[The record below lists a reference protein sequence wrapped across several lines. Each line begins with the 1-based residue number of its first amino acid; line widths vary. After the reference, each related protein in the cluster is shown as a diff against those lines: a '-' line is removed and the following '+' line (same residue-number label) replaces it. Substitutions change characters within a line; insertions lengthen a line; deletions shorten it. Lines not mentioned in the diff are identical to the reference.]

1 MKACFAS
8 EMRGVDKAASE
19 IGGIPSIVLM
29 ENAAM
34 ACVEELKN
42 DFANLSEKSV
52 AVFCGK
58 GNNGGDGFAIAR
70 HLINKGAET
79 NVYLVCGSNFH
90 GDAEINYNI
99 IDNMSVSI
107 EEVHDLELLEYIV
120 RASDIVIDA
129 IFAIARH
136 LYNMGIDVAVY
147 LVCGNEFKGD
157 AKINFDIIKR
167 MNINIDVIS
176 DIEDLKYIVRSYDII
191 VDAIFGTG
199 ISGTVRGISYDV
211 ISEINDNAK
220 YIMAVD
226 VPSGINSDSGEICGV
241 CIKADK
247 TVTLAAY
254 KVGMLMFPAADYVGK
269 AAVKNI
275 SIPDYIIDG
284 QNLKINVIDDKFV
297 RSNFPKRENN
307 SQKGDYG
314 KVLVIA
320 GSAGMTGAAYLS
332 SQTAVTTGSGLV
344 TLAVPSSLNG
354 AMEAKTTEVMTV
366 PLSDKNGRISAGAI
380 DEILKRV
387 DKADTVLI
395 GPGLGRCDDVSEVVE
410 SVLEYSK
417 VPVIIDADGIN
428 AVAENMK
435 ALSSCT
441 CPVIF
446 TPHTVEMSRL
456 TGLEREYIEDN
467 RLVTAKEFAEENG
480 VTLILKGHHTIV
492 TGQDGEQYINITGNS
507 GLATGGSGDVLAGT
521 VASLVSRGI
530 NETVASAMAV
540 YIHGLAGDIAKDKY
554 GIESVTA
561 SKVME
566 CIPCALRQILQVEN

>member
-58 GNNGGDGFAIAR
+58 GNNGGDG
-70 HLINKGAET
+70 
-79 NVYLVCGSNFH
+79 
-90 GDAEINYNI
+90 
-99 IDNMSVSI
+99 
-107 EEVHDLELLEYIV
+107 
-120 RASDIVIDA
+120 
-129 IFAIARH
+129 FAIARH

-247 TVTLAAY
+247 TVTFAAY

-344 TLAVPSSLNG
+344 TLAVPSSLNV

-366 PLSDKNGRISAGAI
+366 PLSDRNGRISAEA
-380 DEILKRV
+380 
-387 DKADTVLI
+387 
-395 GPGLGRCDDVSEVVE
+395 
-410 SVLEYSK
+410 
-417 VPVIIDADGIN
+417 
-428 AVAENMK
+428 
-435 ALSSCT
+435 
-441 CPVIF
+441 
-446 TPHTVEMSRL
+446 
-456 TGLEREYIEDN
+456 
-467 RLVTAKEFAEENG
+467 
-480 VTLILKGHHTIV
+480 IV

>member
-70 HLINKGAET
+70 HL
-79 NVYLVCGSNFH
+79 
-90 GDAEINYNI
+90 
-99 IDNMSVSI
+99 
-107 EEVHDLELLEYIV
+107 
-120 RASDIVIDA
+120 
-129 IFAIARH
+129 
-136 LYNMGIDVAVY
+136 YNMDVDVAVY

-220 YIMAVD
+220 YIMAV
-226 VPSGINSDSGEICGV
+226 PSGINSDSGEICGV

-247 TVTLAAY
+247 TVTFAAY

-269 AAVKNI
+269 VEVKNI

-320 GSAGMTGAAYLS
+320 GSVGMTGAAYLS

-366 PLSDKNGRISAGAI
+366 PLSDRNGRISAGAI

-395 GPGLGRCDDVSEVVE
+395 GPGLGRCEDVSEVVE

>member
-58 GNNGGDGFAIAR
+58 GNNGGDG
-70 HLINKGAET
+70 
-79 NVYLVCGSNFH
+79 
-90 GDAEINYNI
+90 
-99 IDNMSVSI
+99 
-107 EEVHDLELLEYIV
+107 
-120 RASDIVIDA
+120 
-129 IFAIARH
+129 FAIARH

-247 TVTLAAY
+247 TVTFAAY

-441 CPVIF
+441 VIF

>member
-58 GNNGGDGFAIAR
+58 GNNGGDG
-70 HLINKGAET
+70 
-79 NVYLVCGSNFH
+79 
-90 GDAEINYNI
+90 
-99 IDNMSVSI
+99 
-107 EEVHDLELLEYIV
+107 
-120 RASDIVIDA
+120 
-129 IFAIARH
+129 FAIARH

-220 YIMAVD
+220 YIVAVD

-247 TVTLAAY
+247 TVTFAAY

-269 AAVKNI
+269 VTVKNI
-275 SIPDYIIDG
+275 SIPDYIIDV

-344 TLAVPSSLNG
+344 TLAVPSSLNS

-366 PLSDKNGRISAGAI
+366 PLSDRNGRISAGAI

-417 VPVIIDADGIN
+417 VPADGIN

>member
-58 GNNGGDGFAIAR
+58 GNNGGDG
-70 HLINKGAET
+70 
-79 NVYLVCGSNFH
+79 
-90 GDAEINYNI
+90 
-99 IDNMSVSI
+99 
-107 EEVHDLELLEYIV
+107 
-120 RASDIVIDA
+120 
-129 IFAIARH
+129 FAIARH

-247 TVTLAAY
+247 TVTFAAY
-254 KVGMLMFPAADYVGK
+254 KVGMLMFPAADY
-269 AAVKNI
+269 VKNI

-554 GIESVTA
+554 GIESVIA

-566 CIPCALRQILQVEN
+566 CIPCALRQILQVEK

>member
-58 GNNGGDGFAIAR
+58 GNNGGDG
-70 HLINKGAET
+70 
-79 NVYLVCGSNFH
+79 
-90 GDAEINYNI
+90 
-99 IDNMSVSI
+99 
-107 EEVHDLELLEYIV
+107 
-120 RASDIVIDA
+120 
-129 IFAIARH
+129 FAIARH

-220 YIMAVD
+220 YIMAGVD

-247 TVTLAAY
+247 TVTFAAY

-269 AAVKNI
+269 AVVKNI

>member
-58 GNNGGDGFAIAR
+58 GNNGGDG
-70 HLINKGAET
+70 
-79 NVYLVCGSNFH
+79 
-90 GDAEINYNI
+90 
-99 IDNMSVSI
+99 
-107 EEVHDLELLEYIV
+107 
-120 RASDIVIDA
+120 
-129 IFAIARH
+129 FAIARH

-241 CIKADK
+241 CIK
-247 TVTLAAY
+247 AY

-554 GIESVTA
+554 GIESVIA

-566 CIPCALRQILQVEN
+566 CIPCALRQILQVEK

>member
-34 ACVEELKN
+34 ACVEELKK

-58 GNNGGDGFAIAR
+58 GNNGGDG
-70 HLINKGAET
+70 
-79 NVYLVCGSNFH
+79 
-90 GDAEINYNI
+90 
-99 IDNMSVSI
+99 
-107 EEVHDLELLEYIV
+107 
-120 RASDIVIDA
+120 
-129 IFAIARH
+129 FAIARH

-176 DIEDLKYIVRSYDII
+176 DIEDLKYIVRSYDI

-247 TVTLAAY
+247 TVTFAAY